1 MHLTGL
7 QRQLS
12 VAKKRKTAPAVPPSA
27 ARTSP
32 DEERRGEEK
41 KQQQAGHK
49 YYLFRDR
56 YSIFFGLMLV
66 CFLLLDSLVYHR
78 LLQFAWYLCPQVLC
92 LVPCCKS
99 FASWARPACI
109 QLSHA
114 TISDFNCDY
123 HYYYYNCHNLANAM
137 APQIVLRLGE
147 NFWIAHIWEGN
158 STRELSCCLSPA

>member
-32 DEERRGEEK
+32 KEGRRVDEK
-41 KQQQAGHK
+41 KQQQQQAGHK

-78 LLQFAWYLCPQVLC
+78 LLQFAWYLCFPPLPFKSC
-92 LVPCCKS
+92 ALWLVPCCKS

-114 TISDFNCDY
+114 TISDFNRDY
-123 HYYYYNCHNLANAM
+123 HYYYYYYCHNLANAM
-137 APQIVLRLGE
+137 AHQIVLRLGE
-147 NFWIAHIWEGN
+147 NFWIAHIWKGKFN
-158 STRELSCCLSPA
+158 